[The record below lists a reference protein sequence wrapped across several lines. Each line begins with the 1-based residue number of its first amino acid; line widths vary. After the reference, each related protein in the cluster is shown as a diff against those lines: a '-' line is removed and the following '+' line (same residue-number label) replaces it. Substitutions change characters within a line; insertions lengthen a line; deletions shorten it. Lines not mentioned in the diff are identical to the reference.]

1 MIEGCLS
8 NFLSR
13 IGMTGR
19 HYTEQEK
26 AKIKAMIQ
34 YGLSKRKAAEILHI
48 APSTIW
54 RWNLSPSTFKNVEY
68 SEGTRQ
74 EAISLYKSGMSRLK
88 ISIRTGVGMR
98 ALNHWLGKSRDGRE
112 FKMYPLALKQ
122 QARRLARS
130 GVLKTEIPNILKVS
144 YPAVVRWTS
153 DIKQDKSR
161 ISGIYFRVLC
171 ELINNGAIITT
182 SKKLKLFRILKNY
195 AKIKIVVIGKK
206 AVVFLNGQESS
217 AEMRLLNSVKPISKR
232 KLNIVRKL
240 FIPIRRKRQDGII

>member
-8 NFLSR
+8 NSLSR
-13 IGMTGR
+13 IGMTGQ
-19 HYTEQEK
+19 HYTGQEK
-26 AKIKAMIQ
+26 AKVMAMVQ
-34 YGLSKRKAAEILHI
+34 YGLSKRKAAEILNI

-54 RWNLSPSTFKNVEY
+54 RWNLPPSTFKNVEY
-68 SEGTRQ
+68 PKRTRQ

-98 ALNHWLGKSRDGRE
+98 ALNRWLGKSKDGRE
-112 FKMYPLALKQ
+112 FKMYPISLRQK
-122 QARRLARS
+122 ARQLARS

-240 FIPIRRKRQDGII
+240 FIHIRRKRQDGII

>member
-8 NFLSR
+8 NSLSR
-13 IGMTGR
+13 IGMTGQ
-19 HYTEQEK
+19 HYTGQEK
-26 AKIKAMIQ
+26 AKVMAMVQ
-34 YGLSKRKAAEILHI
+34 YGLSKRKAAEILNI

-54 RWNLSPSTFKNVEY
+54 RWNLPPSTFKNVEY
-68 SEGTRQ
+68 PKRTRQ

-88 ISIRTGVGMR
+88 ISIRLGVGMR
-98 ALNHWLGKSRDGRE
+98 ALNRWLGKSKDGRE
-112 FKMYPLALKQ
+112 FKMYPISLRQK
-122 QARRLARS
+122 ARQLARS

-161 ISGIYFRVLC
+161 ISGRYFRVLC

>member
-1 MIEGCLS
+1 MMEGGLS
-8 NFLSR
+8 DLLPR

-26 AKIKAMIQ
+26 AKVGAMVQ
-34 YGLSKRKAAEILHI
+34 YGLSKRKAAEILNI

-54 RWNLSPSTFKNVEY
+54 RWNLPHSTFKNVEY
-68 SEGTRQ
+68 SEKTKR
-74 EAISLYKSGMSRLK
+74 EAINLYKLGVSRLK
-88 ISIRTGVGMR
+88 ISIRLGVGVR
-98 ALNHWLGKSRDGRE
+98 AINHWLGKSRDGRE

-144 YPAVVRWTS
+144 YPAVIRWTS

-161 ISGIYFRVLC
+161 VSGRYFQILC

-182 SKKLKLFRILKNY
+182 SKKLKLFRILRNY

-206 AVVFLNGQESS
+206 AVVFLNDQEIN
-217 AEMRLLNSVKPISKR
+217 AERRLLSEAKSISKR
-232 KLNIVRKL
+232 KLNIMRQL
-240 FIPIRRKRQDGII
+240 FIEVRGK